1 MTIREHVKNG
11 HKGWLVEVYIKGK
24 RIRRF
29 RDTEQEA
36 RRAELLIEEGLDGPG
51 GHKKPSS
58 ARQAKGETKPQK
70 AKRRRAEPT
79 LEEFAP
85 VFLKRYAKLENKP
98 SEYDS
103 KESRLRVH
111 LVPEFGALPLSQITS
126 GRIAD
131 YVSELVD
138 EDEIKPKTINNI
150 LTVLNVCLQ
159 LAKEDGHIAALPR
172 MPWLEVDYDE
182 HDFKF
187 LDFEPAAALLAAA
200 NDPMWGEMIL
210 VAVKTGL
217 RLGELRALRPQDV
230 DLKRKVLHV
239 RKGAYKSRVGT
250 PKTKS
255 SKREVPL
262 TDSALK
268 ALRCRLRLKHSLIFC
283 NEDGSMLTKEQ
294 CKWPLWRA
302 CDRAGIERK
311 GWHVLRHT
319 FASHLAMKGRTLKEI
334 QELMGHTTIKMTL
347 RYARLSPDAKRDAVM
362 VLDDE

>member
-1 MTIREHVKNG
+1 MSVRPAVKNG
-11 HKGWLVEVYIKGK
+11 RECWLVEVYLDGK

-36 RRAELLIEEGLDGPG
+36 RRTEVRILDGIEGPG
-51 GHKKPSS
+51 RGGRVAQGKKPTLVS
-58 ARQAKGETKPQK
+58 AR
-70 AKRRRAEPT
+70 RRRSERT
-79 LEEFAP
+79 LAEFAP

-103 KESRLRVH
+103 KESKLRVH
-111 LVPEFGALPLSQITS
+111 LVPEFGDLPLSEITS
-126 GRIAD
+126 GRVAD
-131 YVSELVD
+131 YVSDLVD
-138 EDEIKPKTINNI
+138 DEELKPKTINNI

-159 LAKEDGHIAALPR
+159 TAKEDGLVEALPR

-182 HDFKF
+182 HEFKF
-187 LDFEPAAALLAAA
+187 LKFEPAAALLEAA
-200 NDPMWGEMIL
+200 DEPMWGEMIL
-210 VAVKTGL
+210 VAMKTGL
-217 RLGELRALRPQDV
+217 RLGELRALRPKDV
-230 DLKRKVLHV
+230 DLERKVVHV
-239 RKGAYKSRVGT
+239 RKAAYKAKVGT
-250 PKTKS
+250 PKSKS
-255 SKREVPL
+255 SKREIPL

-268 ALRCRLRLKHSLIFC
+268 ALRKRLDACDKFVFC

-334 QELMGHTTIKMTL
+334 QELMGHKTIKMTL
-347 RYARLSPDAKRDAVM
+347 RYARLSPEARRDAVM
-362 VLDDE
+362 VLDED

>member
-1 MTIREHVKNG
+1 MSVRPAVKNG
-11 HKGWLVEVYIKGK
+11 RECWLVEVYLDGK

-29 RDTEQEA
+29 RDTEQDA
-36 RRAELLIEEGLDGPG
+36 RRTEVRILDGIEGPG
-51 GHKKPSS
+51 RGGRVAQVKKPTPVG
-58 ARQAKGETKPQK
+58 AQ
-70 AKRRRAEPT
+70 RRRSERT

-103 KESRLRVH
+103 KESKLRVH
-111 LVPEFGALPLSQITS
+111 LVPEFGDLPLSQITS

-131 YVSELVD
+131 YVSDLVD
-138 EDEIKPKTINNI
+138 EGEIKPKTINNI
-150 LTVLNVCLQ
+150 LTVLNVCLKMAVKWRE
-159 LAKEDGHIAALPR
+159 LDAEPAI
-172 MPWLEVDYDE
+172 PWLEAEYDE

-187 LDFEPAAALLAAA
+187 LDFDAAAALLEAA
-200 NDPMWGEMIL
+200 DEPLWGEMIL

-239 RKGAYKSRVGT
+239 RKGAYKATVGT

-262 TDSALK
+262 TDSAIK
-268 ALRCRLRLKHSLIFC
+268 ALKRRLRLKHSLVFC
-283 NEDGSMLTKEQ
+283 NQDGSMLTKEQ

-311 GWHVLRHT
+311 GWHLLRHT
-319 FASHLAMKGRTLKEI
+319 FASHLAMRGRTLKEI

-347 RYARLSPDAKRDAVM
+347 RYARLSPEAKRDAVM
-362 VLDDE
+362 VLDER